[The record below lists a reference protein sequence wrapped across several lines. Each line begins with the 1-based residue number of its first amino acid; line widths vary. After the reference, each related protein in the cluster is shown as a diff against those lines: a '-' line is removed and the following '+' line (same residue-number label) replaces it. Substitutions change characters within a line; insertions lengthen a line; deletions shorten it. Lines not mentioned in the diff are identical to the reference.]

1 MVKDMSSR
9 MERYNYLNEEENNS
23 PSRVSKNSVLYD
35 EVKASELTRVNNN
48 SNVKI
53 IEQTGKTIDLE
64 KIKKY
69 IKDNSDTN
77 KARRKVISLPE
88 EDNSTPVKV
97 EENKVYDIN
106 SVLEKAREN
115 RSIEYSSERYR
126 QVRSNEYDILNKIKM
141 YEEPDSEEEATD
153 DLNTDERTI
162 VDLINTVTVHKGD
175 VNLLEELMA
184 GGETTG
190 PISEE
195 QSKNDITNEISEYI
209 ENKKSVVLD
218 KDSLVEDKTE
228 ELVNLKEK
236 IDEMDKSFYTNSMTF
251 NKDDFEGFD
260 ELEKS
265 VKKSSIF
272 KTLLI
277 IILIISIIASLVII
291 GNYVFE
297 LGLF

>member
-1 MVKDMSSR
+1 

-88 EDNSTPVKV
+88 ENNSTPVKV

-115 RSIEYSSERYR
+115 RSVEYSSERYR

-141 YEEPDSEEEATD
+141 YEEPDSEEEVTD

-184 GGETTG
+184 GGDTTG

-251 NKDDFEGFD
+251 NKDDFESFD

>member
-1 MVKDMSSR
+1 

-115 RSIEYSSERYR
+115 RSVEYSSERYR

-141 YEEPDSEEEATD
+141 YEEPDSEEEVTD

-184 GGETTG
+184 GGDTTG

-218 KDSLVEDKTE
+218 KNSIDNDKTE

-265 VKKSSIF
+265 VKKSSVF

>member
-1 MVKDMSSR
+1 
-9 MERYNYLNEEENNS
+9 MERYNYLSEDDKSS

-69 IKDNSDTN
+69 IKDNSYTN

-115 RSIEYSSERYR
+115 RSVEYSSERYR

-141 YEEPDSEEEATD
+141 YEEPLEEEVTD

-184 GGETTG
+184 GGDTTG

-209 ENKKSVVLD
+209 ENKKNVILD
-218 KDSLVEDKTE
+218 KDSMEEDKTE

-277 IILIISIIASLVII
+277 IILIFSIIASLVII